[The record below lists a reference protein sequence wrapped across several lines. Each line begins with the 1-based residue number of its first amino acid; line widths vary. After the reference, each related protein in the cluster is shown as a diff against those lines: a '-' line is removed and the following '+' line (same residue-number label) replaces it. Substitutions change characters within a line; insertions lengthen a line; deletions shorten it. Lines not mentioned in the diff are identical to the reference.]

1 MPSTT
6 RLVIEQDVV
15 RVFAPDDEAVSRLDV
30 PLTTTDTAANTAGV
44 RDTALGRGTSN
55 ANQYDAR
62 DIKVVE
68 LVGSGPAV
76 GEITRVDDAG
86 FDNIDLATVSP
97 TFTAALES
105 GADYI
110 MYPRGLAPEIP
121 VNAIN
126 DVLRNTEGPHIW
138 IPSIID
144 DADFGEADLT
154 NWAAVGTPSTRAF
167 VSTAGTDEPNV
178 YFGERALHIIADAA
192 SEGATSN
199 SAEVHENETLRVW
212 TVVRCN
218 VGSCIVQLYNV
229 TASAVIGDPVTVDE
243 QALTTVYFTETVP
256 DDCEQIAIR
265 YLSVASADDFY
276 VSPFVTVQPTG
287 GRTYPAPSWLTTE
300 TQIIEAF
307 YVPPGFTSEDA
318 DSYVTGSKPMIST
331 RRPTVVQ
338 SVRDLTPL
346 YIQLGSHIRSGPL
359 ALLVKRGFSE
369 LSSETTTTNADRDY
383 VAKKAVA
390 NILKAR
396 GEGAWRMWA
405 SQAAKIACGKRYGR
419 RFVME
424 ENPLVAV

>member
-1 MPSTT
+1 MPTTT
-6 RLVIEQDVV
+6 RLVIEQDII

-30 PLTTTDTAANTAGV
+30 PQVTTSTAADAVTIV
-44 RDTALGRGTSN
+44 DTALGRGTSN

-68 LVGSGPAV
+68 GSLGPAV
-76 GEITRVDDAG
+76 GEISRVDDAG
-86 FDNIDLATVSP
+86 FDNTSTLTISP
-97 TFTAALES
+97 ALSAALQG

-110 MYPRGLAPEIP
+110 LYPRGLAPEIV
-121 VNAIN
+121 VNAVN

-138 IPSIID
+138 MPSIID
-144 DADFGEADLT
+144 DADFGENDAT

-229 TASAVIGDPVTVDE
+229 TASEVIGDPVTVDE
-243 QALTTVYFTETVP
+243 QALTTVYFTEAVP
-256 DDCEQIAIR
+256 DDCEQISIR

-276 VSPFVTVQPTG
+276 VSPFVTVQPTS

-300 TQIIEAF
+300 TQIMEAF
-307 YVPPGFTSEDA
+307 YVPPGFSSEDA
-318 DSYVTGSKPMIST
+318 DSYVTGSKPMISA
-331 RRPTVVQ
+331 RRPALVQ
-338 SVRDLTPL
+338 SARDLTPL
-346 YIQLGSHIRSGPL
+346 YLQLGSHERSGPL
-359 ALLVKRGFSE
+359 ALLLKRAFSE
-369 LSSETTTTNADRDY
+369 LASETTTTNADRDY

-396 GEGAWRMWA
+396 GEAAWRMWA
-405 SQAAKIACGKRYGR
+405 SQAAKMARGKRYGR
-419 RFVME
+419 HFVME
-424 ENPLVAV
+424 ENPAVLV